1 MNNKI
6 INSKKSVKKTSKEQ
20 PYWVWPIKVFF
31 LAFALS
37 MFFSITSE
45 FLLSDSGIL
54 VAILII
60 ILLIAIAVI
69 TDMVG
74 VAVTACPKEPFRAM
88 ASRKVRGAK
97 ESLLLLKHA
106 DKVSSL
112 CADVIGDVCGILSG
126 AAGTSILINVVT
138 NSTSGLEILI
148 ASLISS
154 TIAGLTI
161 FGKAMGKKLSM
172 QKCNSIVFMVG
183 KLLSVFS
190 KQDKGVK
197 TSKRNEKTSSDE

>member
-126 AAGTSILINVVT
+126 AAGTSILINVVA
-138 NSTSGLEILI
+138 NATSALEILI

>member
-138 NSTSGLEILI
+138 NATSALEILI